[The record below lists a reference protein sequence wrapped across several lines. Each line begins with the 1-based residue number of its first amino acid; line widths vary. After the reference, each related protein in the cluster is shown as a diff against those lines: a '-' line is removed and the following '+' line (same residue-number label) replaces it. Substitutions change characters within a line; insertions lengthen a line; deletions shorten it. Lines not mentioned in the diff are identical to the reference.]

1 MQSLKEVKSIIFQTE
16 CKELIREG
24 LSCSEPVMTRDETGL
39 IDNYFI
45 YACNEDET
53 QFSKPI
59 TIFGVYSDLKRKA
72 YSVDK
77 VDFEDK
83 VYKVAEKSED
93 SAVLSAYNIYSAEY
107 LKVRDFAFCDC
118 NEEQRGSLKRYMDTF
133 RLVSGSV
140 LWHFYQ
146 QLFPS
151 FFTWANEQLK

>member
-24 LSCSEPVMTRDETGL
+24 LNCSEPVMTQDETGL

-59 TIFGVYSDLKRKA
+59 TIFGVYSEQKKKA
-72 YSVDK
+72 YSIEK
-77 VDFEDK
+77 NDFEDK
-83 VYKVAEKSED
+83 AYDVDEKPED
-93 SAVLSAYNIYSAEY
+93 SAVLSAYNIYSSEY
-107 LKVRDFAFCDC
+107 LKVRDFAFCNC
-118 NEEQRGSLKRYMDTF
+118 TTEQKESLKRYIDAF

-151 FFTWANEQLK
+151 FFTWANEQLT